1 MSEILIVVLFVFVL
15 VLFVGFEVIN
25 KVLFILYIF
34 LMFGVNVILGIVVL
48 GVLIIVGDK
57 DWNVIVI
64 LGLIFVVF
72 VIINVVGGFLVM
84 DRML

>member
-25 KVLFILYIF
+25 KVLLILYIF

-64 LGLIFVVF
+64 LGLIVVVF